1 MKRIMLTLW
10 TIVLVCVPMFGLFM
24 TSNAGSP
31 TPDTLWVLPG
41 QNVNITFFCQAQ
53 QVNAMVFNLGH
64 FGLMES
70 DLIFNSYSDCYA
82 FWQDEGLFI
91 YHQQEGWWRAAWL
104 SDTAT
109 SWTDSWYNSQI
120 KPIVQMVVPYSAMFT
135 HPTSFINWNGEINW
149 GATAGDWENTLSES
163 GVAAIRWH
171 NRPRGDV
178 NNDGVVDD
186 TDTALSLAAGSG
198 FIGLSFQNYLYAA
211 DLNYSAG
218 CVAVPWIAG
227 CRINP
232 YLQNLWVVN
241 HNDPLVQNL
250 HIGELFTEDGGY
262 NQLSPEVTGQTVTIP
277 QNGDNL
283 FAVEGSYPDG
293 TPWSEAVLFDGNN
306 LLRFNQNSEVP
317 LVEPLTRQPVTFT
330 MPDGVQYRQAISRL
344 TGSATTAAE
353 DATTPVV
360 PTSISCYPNPFG
372 GITTIKSTGTAP
384 SKIEIFNIKGQK
396 VQTLTNDSKTRSIA
410 WDGRDNRN
418 NQVPAGLYFIRAT
431 AGTQQMTTKVI
442 KIQ

>member
-1 MKRIMLTLW
+1 MKRALLTLLV
-10 TIVLVCVPMFGLFM
+10 IVLAYVPVFGLFM

-64 FGLMES
+64 FGLVES

-120 KPIVQMVVPYSAMFT
+120 KPIVQIVIPYSAVYYS
-135 HPTSFINWNGEINW
+135 TSFLNWNGEINW
-149 GATAGDWENTLSES
+149 GVTPGSWENTLSES
-163 GVAAIRWH
+163 GVAAIKRH
-171 NRPRGDV
+171 NRLRGDV
-178 NNDGVVDD
+178 NHDGVVDD
-186 TDTALSLAAGSG
+186 ADTVLSLAAGSG
-198 FIGLSFQNYLYAA
+198 FVGLTFQNYLYTAE
-211 DLNYSAG
+211 LNYSAG

-232 YLQNLWVVN
+232 YLQNRYLIN
-241 HNDPLVQNL
+241 PDDPLVQNL
-250 HIGELFTEDGGY
+250 HIGELFTDDGGY

-283 FAVEGSYPDG
+283 YAVEGIYQDG
-293 TPWSEAVLFDGNN
+293 TPWSESVLFDGNS
-306 LLRFNQNSEVP
+306 LLRFNQNTE
-317 LVEPLTRQPVTFT
+317 EPVAESLTRQPITFV
-330 MPDGVQYRQAISRL
+330 MPEGVQYRQAISRL
-344 TGSATTAAE
+344 TGSITTAAE
-353 DATTPVV
+353 DAITPVV
-360 PTSISCYPNPFG
+360 PESLSCYPNPFSAS
-372 GITTIKSTGTAP
+372 TTIKSAGASP
-384 SKIEIFNIKGQK
+384 DRIEIFNIKGQK
-396 VQTLTNDSKTRSIA
+396 IQSLANDTKAQSVVWS
-410 WDGRDNRN
+410 GQNNN
-418 NQVPAGLYFIRAT
+418 NQNVPAGLYFIRAT
-431 AGTQQMTTKVI
+431 VGTKTMTTKVI

>member
-1 MKRIMLTLW
+1 MKRALLTLLV
-10 TIVLVCVPMFGLFM
+10 IVLAYVPVFGLFM

-64 FGLMES
+64 FGLVES

-120 KPIVQMVVPYSAMFT
+120 KPIVQIVIPYSAVYYS
-135 HPTSFINWNGEINW
+135 TSFLNWNGEINW
-149 GATAGDWENTLSES
+149 GATAGYWENTLSES
-163 GVAAIRWH
+163 GVAAIKRH
-171 NRPRGDV
+171 NRLRGDV
-178 NNDGVVDD
+178 NHDGVVDD
-186 TDTALSLAAGSG
+186 IDAALSLAAGSG
-198 FIGLSFQNYLYAA
+198 FIGLTFQNYLYTAE
-211 DLNYSAG
+211 LNYSAG

-227 CRINP
+227 CRINA
-232 YLQNLWVVN
+232 YLQNIWVVN
-241 HNDPLVQNL
+241 HDDLLVQNL

-293 TPWSEAVLFDGNN
+293 TPWSESVLFDGNS
-306 LLRFNQNSEVP
+306 LLRFNQNAE
-317 LVEPLTRQPVTFT
+317 EPVAESLTRQPITFV
-330 MPDGVQYRQAISRL
+330 MPEGVQYRQAISRL
-344 TGSATTAAE
+344 TGSVSTDAE
-353 DATTPVV
+353 DATIPVV
-360 PTSISCYPNPFG
+360 PTSISCYPNPFSAS
-372 GITTIKSTGTAP
+372 TTIKSAGASP
-384 SKIEIFNIKGQK
+384 DRIEIFNIKGQRI
-396 VQTLTNDSKTRSIA
+396 QTLTNDSKSQSIA
-410 WDGRDNRN
+410 WDGRN
-418 NQVPAGLYFIRAT
+418 NHNQQVPAGLYFIRAN
-431 AGTQQMTTKVI
+431 AGNQTMTTKVI